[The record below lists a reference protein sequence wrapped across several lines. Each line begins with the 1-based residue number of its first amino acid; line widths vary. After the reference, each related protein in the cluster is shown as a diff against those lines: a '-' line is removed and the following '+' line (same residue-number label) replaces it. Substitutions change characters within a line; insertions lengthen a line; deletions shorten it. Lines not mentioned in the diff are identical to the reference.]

1 MSAPIA
7 LRNCF
12 PAGSTNR
19 RALEL
24 ARALRA
30 TAERLSVGADY
41 RWSDLGRCNCGH
53 LAQTLTRLSE
63 QEIREFALQRPGIWA
78 EQIVEYCPTS
88 GYPLDVVIG
97 SMLEVGAT
105 LDDIR
110 HLERLSSPRVLKRIP
125 VSERLQLSYR
135 DRHHVARYMIA
146 WAELLEEQSG
156 AGEGSVSARPSPQ
169 EDLGETPCC
178 PREHAA
184 PEPGGAGYPQAAE

>member
-12 PAGSTNR
+12 PEGSTSR
-19 RALEL
+19 RAFEL

-30 TAERLSVGADY
+30 TAERLLSGADY

-53 LAQTLTRLSE
+53 LAQTLTRLD
-63 QEIREFALQRPGIWA
+63 QHQIREFAMQRPGIWA

-88 GYPLDVVIG
+88 GFPLDVVIG

-110 HLERLSSPRVLKRIP
+110 HLERLSSPRVLRRIP
-125 VSERLQLSYR
+125 VAERLALSYR
-135 DRHHVARYMIA
+135 NHVHVARYMIA
-146 WAELLEEQSG
+146 WAELLEEQLGQHERS
-156 AGEGSVSARPSPQ
+156 SPQ
-169 EDLGETPCC
+169 ENRVETN
-178 PREHAA
+178 AA
-184 PEPGGAGYPQAAE
+184 PEVVKLAAE